1 MFIRRARTRTT
12 ENGETYYAYR
22 LVESERSADKVRQ
35 RTLLNLGSNFPVA
48 RQDWPLL
55 CARIRQLLDRQGDLV
70 ELNCPRDVE
79 WHAQHIAAQ
88 LLERAPTPA
97 AEPPDLQTV
106 DVNSLSLVRPRSVGV
121 EALGLWA
128 MEQLGFESA
137 LERLGFGAKERAL
150 AMATVIARM
159 ARPGSER
166 ATWRWL
172 CERSALGELLD
183 VDFERMSAMRLYR
196 VSDALVANR
205 DAIEAH
211 LFDQVTDLFGLSH
224 TVTLYDL
231 TNTFFEGEAAAQPKA
246 QRGHSKEKRA
256 DCPLL
261 TLGLVLDGSGFVRR
275 SEVFA
280 GAVNEDTTL
289 APMLDALKAPSD
301 ALVVMDAGV
310 ATEANV
316 AWLRDNGYRYL
327 VVSRERTRRF
337 DPDLAVALKT
347 RSRQN
352 VHVHKVDEG
361 EETRLYCYSE
371 ARAKKEQGIAERF
384 AARFEG
390 ELRKLSDGL
399 SRPRTRKGLSHVWE
413 RIGRIK
419 EKSHGVGAHY
429 VIEVTG
435 DGDKANAITWKRRPL
450 EGTLLTHPGVYCL
463 RTNVRDWDE
472 ETLWRTYSTL
482 TDVEAVFRSLKS
494 ELGLRPIYHQTPKR
508 AEGHLFITVIAYQLV
523 QSIRRRLAEH
533 GETQSWAG
541 LRRILEGQQRVTA
554 TFRRKDGRTLHVRKA
569 TRAEPHQRSIYQ
581 ALGTDPAPGGV
592 RKMVV

>member
-1 MFIRRARTRTT
+1 MGHGA
-12 ENGETYYAYR
+12 NSG
-22 LVESERSADKVRQ
+22 L
-35 RTLLNLGSNFPVA
+35 
-48 RQDWPLL
+48 
-55 CARIRQLLDRQGDLV
+55 
-70 ELNCPRDVE
+70 
-79 WHAQHIAAQ
+79 
-88 LLERAPTPA
+88 RAP
-97 AEPPDLQTV
+97 
-106 DVNSLSLVRPRSVGV
+106 
-121 EALGLWA
+121 W
-128 MEQLGFESA
+128 SA
-137 LERLGFGAKERAL
+137 WGFGAKERAL
-150 AMATVIARM
+150 AMATIIARM

-172 CERSALGELLD
+172 CERSALGELLE

-211 LFDQVTDLFGLSH
+211 LFDQATDLFGLSH

-246 QRGHSKEKRA
+246 QYGHSKEKRA

-280 GAVNEDTTL
+280 GAVSEDTTL
-289 APMLDALKAPSD
+289 APMLDALQAPKG

-390 ELRKLSDGL
+390 ELKKLSDGL

-429 VIEVTG
+429 AIEVTG
-435 DGDKANAITWKRRPL
+435 DGDQACAVTWKRRPL

-482 TDVEAVFRSLKS
+482 TDVEAVFRSLKY

-523 QSIRRRLAEH
+523 QTIRRRLAEH
-533 GETQSWAG
+533 GERQSWAG
-541 LRRILEGQQRVTA
+541 LRHILEGQQRVTA

-569 TRAEPHQRSIYQ
+569 TRAEPHQRAIYQ
-581 ALGTDPAPGGV
+581 ALGVDPAPGGI

>member
-12 ENGETYYAYR
+12 QNGEAYYAYR
-22 LVESERSADKVRQ
+22 LVESQRSADKVRQ
-35 RTLLNLGSNFPVA
+35 RTLLNLGSNFPVE
-48 RQDWPLL
+48 RQHWPLL
-55 CARIRQLLDRQGDLV
+55 CARIRQLLNRQGDLAA
-70 ELNCPRDVE
+70 LTCPRDVE
-79 WHAQHIAAQ
+79 WQAQHIAAQ

-137 LERLGFGAKERAL
+137 LKRLGFGAKERAL

-159 ARPGSER
+159 GRPGSER

-172 CERSALGELLD
+172 CERSALGELLE

-196 VSDALVANR
+196 VSDALLAKR
-205 DAIEAH
+205 DAIEAQ
-211 LFDQVTDLFGLSH
+211 LFAQVTDLFGLCH

-246 QRGHSKEKRA
+246 QRGHCKEKRG

-280 GAVNEDTTL
+280 GAVSEDTTL
-289 APMLDALKAPSD
+289 APMLDALKAPKG

-337 DPDLAVALKT
+337 DPELAVALKT
-347 RSRQN
+347 RSRKN
-352 VHVHKVDEG
+352 VHVHKVADG

-384 AARFEG
+384 AARFED

-435 DGDKANAITWKRRPL
+435 DGDKANAVTWKRRPL
-450 EGTLLTHPGVYCL
+450 EGTLLTHPGIYCL

-482 TDVEAVFRSLKS
+482 TDE
-494 ELGLRPIYHQTPKR
+494 
-508 AEGHLFITVIAYQLV
+508 
-523 QSIRRRLAEH
+523 
-533 GETQSWAG
+533 
-541 LRRILEGQQRVTA
+541 
-554 TFRRKDGRTLHVRKA
+554 VRCSQGI
-569 TRAEPHQRSIYQ
+569 P
-581 ALGTDPAPGGV
+581 
-592 RKMVV
+592 